1 MKVGDIV
8 LYKYPES
15 RTSAGVVLSLFTR
28 LYRGRS
34 ITYAKCFWLETS
46 GRSSWPVNNMKVI
59 SEKR

>member
-8 LYKYPES
+8 LF
-15 RTSAGVVLSLFTR
+15 RTYTGVVLSLFTR

-34 ITYAKCFWLETS
+34 LTYAKCFWFETAS
-46 GRSSWPVNNMKVI
+46 RSSWPMNNMKVI